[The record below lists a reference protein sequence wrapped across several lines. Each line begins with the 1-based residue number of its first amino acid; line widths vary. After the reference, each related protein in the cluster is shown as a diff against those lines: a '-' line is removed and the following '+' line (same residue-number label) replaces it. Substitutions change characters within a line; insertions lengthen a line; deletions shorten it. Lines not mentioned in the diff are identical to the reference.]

1 MAVQSFR
8 VRAARSSRRVTCVSY
23 NLNDEE
29 AFLVKT
35 VRDFID
41 REVKPSV
48 QEVEHANEY
57 PPEKWIE
64 QMKQIG
70 IYGLAV
76 PPEEFGGSPPVSMPC
91 YVQVTEEL
99 ARGWMSL
106 SGAMGGHTVVAKLLT
121 LFGTE
126 EQKRKYLPSWPPVRS
141 ARRWP

>member
-1 MAVQSFR
+1 VLGDRGPATSLR
-8 VRAARSSRRVTCVSY
+8 TSVSY
-23 NLNDEE
+23 LNDEE
-29 AFLVKT
+29 TFLVKT

-57 PPEKWIE
+57 PEKWIE

-76 PPEEFGGSPPVSMPC
+76 PEEYGGSPVSMPC

-106 SGAMGGHTVVAKLLT
+106 SGAMGGHTVLAKLLV
-121 LFGTE
+121 LFGT
-126 EQKRKYLPSWPPVRS
+126 
-141 ARRWP
+141 